1 VAQTSPTTAGP
12 ARSAQW
18 RSCAISGGERQLAV
32 DAAKLE
38 DALHLGRSAQQH
50 QAIGAIVLPLT
61 GGWTAL
67 QRWMARGPGSPADS
81 QRPTDDTTGARR
93 RLLPIGAF
101 VVAGVIW
108 FMVIIGWLG
117 NLL

>member
-1 VAQTSPTTAGP
+1 VLALAVLTM
-12 ARSAQW
+12 
-18 RSCAISGGERQLAV
+18 AIAAIQGGEMW
-32 DAAKLE
+32 
-38 DALHLGRSAQQH
+38 ALP
-50 QAIGAIVLPLT
+50 AIVLPLT

-81 QRPTDDTTGARR
+81 QRPSDDTTGARR